1 MSELKRSDVGAA
13 PAQLWQ
19 EGGTGAFLRELI
31 DDASLFPPA
40 MLPMADAV
48 TQHLEHRRGQYSWV
62 LGRFVCPA
70 SRLQEL
76 LSAMPSEGLPW
87 RLSVIVDLSVQ
98 SPWTTSLA
106 EAMAEVSRFRES
118 GRGVIESLEGRLP
131 AGIGAGEFARALV
144 EAGGELAPGA
154 RLFVELPFGGDW
166 EANIPRALEEIAGLG
181 AAAAGAKVRC
191 GGSRAQDFP
200 SAVQLA
206 RFIACCARLGVPF
219 KATAGL
225 HHPLPHPDPV
235 LNIRQ
240 HGFLN
245 VIGGALLAV
254 GGQVDE
260 GGLVA
265 LLEDDAPNSFR
276 LDHDGF
282 SWRGHR
288 LTPEEI
294 ERGRRLVTCF
304 GSCSFLEPMEGLVAL
319 LRAS

>member
-13 PAQLWQ
+13 TVQLWQ

-48 TQHLEHRRGQYSWV
+48 TQHLEHRRGQYSWA

-70 SRLQEL
+70 SRLGEL
-76 LSAMPSEGLPW
+76 LSAMPRGGPPW
-87 RLSVIVDLSVQ
+87 RLSVILDLSARG
-98 SPWTTSLA
+98 PWTASLA
-106 EAMAEVSRFRES
+106 EAMAGILRFRET
-118 GRGVIESLEGRLP
+118 GRGVIESLEARLP
-131 AGIGAGEFARALV
+131 AGVGAGEFARALV
-144 EAGGELAPGA
+144 ESGGEVAPGA
-154 RLFVELPFGGDW
+154 RPFVEIPFAEGW
-166 EANIPRALEEIAGLG
+166 ESNIPRALEEIAGLG
-181 AAAAGAKVRC
+181 GAVAGAKVRC
-191 GGSRAQDFP
+191 GGSRPQDFP
-200 SAVQLA
+200 SVEQLA

-225 HHPLPHPDPV
+225 HHPLPHPDPA
-235 LNIRQ
+235 LDIRQ

-245 VIGGALLAV
+245 VIGGGLLAV
-254 GGQVDE
+254 SGRMDE
-260 GGLVA
+260 GELLA
-265 LLEDDAPNSFR
+265 LLDDDAPDSFHLGR
-276 LDHDGF
+276 DGF

-304 GSCSFLEPMEGLVAL
+304 GSCSFLEPMEGLAAL
-319 LRAS
+319 LGAS